1 MAHMVLQPVYYHP
14 GGYYPVVPHQA
25 MLPGPPPPAAAA
37 GGGHG
42 EAPYYQQQQQQQMV
56 PMMVPGPMQP
66 QAMQQVVP
74 YSPML
79 PADTAS
85 LMGAAHSSL
94 ASWDL
99 DHEANDDAYSTTSSI
114 AASSTAGGLPWAPSS
129 AASTSS
135 SPYVSRHPHP
145 HHQQPRYG
153 RPLVHA
159 DDVVTVSALSSVKDA
174 AGAVAKVLQ
183 RSAGGL
189 LLALHRRPSD
199 APAAASLL
207 AVKTL
212 AVARFYINS
221 RMAAMGTAGVSAAAA
236 LLGLNPAMQQQEGG
250 AAVAAPSQQQQEGQD
265 REEVVFIPFS
275 RPISH
280 QQVGA
285 PLLPAADGQRA
296 RYQQHQQQQQ
306 QHQQGQ
312 GGFGFLLGKVGSSRV
327 PVALPAPVGMPAC
340 MQQQA
345 TGEASSSAAPAATTP
360 ASSSG
365 AAGAPLLLKAGGRT
379 DANKLCAA
387 LVHHLVSQGRVAV
400 QLAGAPACQ
409 VVLSALVA
417 ARQRLLRRFRCGLVA
432 VASFATEDTSS
443 ELGRSTVFLRLD
455 VMRCEAE
462 GELLGPGAREYLPLA
477 MA

>member
-1 MAHMVLQPVYYHP
+1 MQVQAVQA
-14 GGYYPVVPHQA
+14 VPA
-25 MLPGPPPPAAAA
+25 VG
-37 GGGHG
+37 
-42 EAPYYQQQQQQQMV
+42 
-56 PMMVPGPMQP
+56 
-66 QAMQQVVP
+66 P
-74 YSPML
+74 YSPSL

-85 LMGAAHSSL
+85 LMGGPHSSL

-99 DHEANDDAYSTTSSI
+99 DGEANDDAYSTTSSI
-114 AASSTAGGLPWAPSS
+114 AASSSGLPWAPSS

-135 SPYVSRHPHP
+135 SRHA
-145 HHQQPRYG
+145 HHQQTRYG

-221 RMAAMGTAGVSAAAA
+221 RMAAMGSAGVSAAAA
-236 LLGLNPAMQQQEGG
+236 LLGLSPA
-250 AAVAAPSQQQQEGQD
+250 QQQQQQAAQEVQQD

-285 PLLPAADGQRA
+285 PLLPAADGQRP
-296 RYQQHQQQQQ
+296 RQHHQQQQQ
-306 QHQQGQ
+306 QQGQ

-340 MQQQA
+340 MQQQQQQQQQQGVGETSA
-345 TGEASSSAAPAATTP
+345 TAAAPAATTATP
-360 ASSSG
+360 SSE

-462 GELLGPGAREYLPLA
+462 GDLLGPGAREYLPLA